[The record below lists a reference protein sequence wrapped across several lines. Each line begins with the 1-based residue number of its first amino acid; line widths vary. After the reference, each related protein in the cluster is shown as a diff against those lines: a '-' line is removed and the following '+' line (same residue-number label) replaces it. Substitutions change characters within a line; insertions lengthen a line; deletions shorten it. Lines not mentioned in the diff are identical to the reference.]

1 MIRELSLLLER
12 DELPF
17 FLPILTFSLE
27 RNLRAIVSF
36 FASAQLD
43 VVKAV
48 CYLLGN
54 DSCHWHSGTFL
65 GRVRSASAVGEDA
78 VTLVIVLPDHP

>member
-27 RNLRAIVSF
+27 KNLQAIVCF

-65 GRVRSASAVGEDA
+65 GRVRSAVGEDS
-78 VTLVIVLPDHP
+78 VTLVMVLPDHP